1 MIKKTYI
8 AILLIVSVFFS
19 CSEDNDMQRKQVALS
34 LNFTHN
40 WDATSIANEDFNELK
55 FVNEK
60 GDTLSIER
68 LRYLVSKVTL
78 INQNTDT
85 IVLNE
90 YNLVDVT
97 NNENVLFTLSKKIPV
112 GTYSNVQFTFGFD
125 ASDNIDGVYT
135 DLNTASFDVP
145 GMLNGGYHFMQFDG
159 KYTNTTSEEA
169 PFNYHVISAIDPTNI
184 NDAIDTSYT
193 LNIGSVT
200 IGSNTNINIQMD
212 VSEWFKN
219 PNTWDLNEYDVN
231 LMGNYDV
238 QLLMNQNG
246 SSVFDLVSITQ

>member
-8 AILLIVSVFFS
+8 AILLIVSLFFS

-85 IVLNE
+85 IVLND

-159 KYTNTTSEEA
+159 KFLNSEHVETG
-169 PFNYHVISAIDPTNI
+169 FNFHVISAFDT
-184 NDAIDTSYT
+184 ATSTATDTSFSVSLGEVEITNSLT
-193 LNIGSVT
+193 LEV
-200 IGSNTNINIQMD
+200 QAD
-212 VSEWFKN
+212 LSEWFST
-219 PNTWDLNEYDVN
+219 PNTWDLNENYTD
-231 LMGNYDV
+231 LMGNYEV
-238 QLLMNQNG
+238 QLDMSENG
-246 SSVFDLVSITQ
+246 ATVFSLGSVSQ